1 MYTGPQVDRVPLPA
15 ATGLE
20 ALEDVLTQVNA
31 EGAAPRVAAVQGAGP
46 APLQAAA
53 AQPCAQTQVVEHA
66 LQR

>member
-1 MYTGPQVDRVPLPA
+1 MYTGPQVDHVPLPA
-15 ATGLE
+15 AAGLE
-20 ALEDVLTQVNA
+20 ALEDVLTQVDA
-31 EGAAPRVAAVQGAGP
+31 EGAAPRVAAVEGTGP